1 MPHPYFCSKT
11 IGLYIH
17 FIHLIIMKKQFINV
31 LLCGAMV
38 LSTGAFT
45 SCSDDDDDLKSRL
58 TVVEGAIGELKEQ
71 LSKALTTGASII
83 DAKEVD
89 GVWTLRLSNGDTLV
103 IKGSTGGG
111 GDVTIVEN
119 ETSFTITVN
128 GTAYVILKGSAV
140 NSLIYSPEY
149 ADGIVDIGIK
159 GATVKFLATPAVSAD
174 ALKNATF
181 DIAEAH
187 EVKTRGGNG
196 LFKVDGDVKLEG
208 DHLVV
213 TLKALGV
220 EAGKTYAVALQM
232 DLGGTSIS
240 SNYFTVKVDDDFSFN
255 SEEIGGYTI
264 KSEYNAK
271 ALADNYEEITFKGS
285 DFLKVTSF
293 KDFFSTLPEGAEF
306 EIASKSKQPGGHA
319 QEKWDALKA
328 NLSKNGTWAFNQR
341 LGTSFDGNAERKGFL
356 FNVVASDVIKAKIY
370 VVINDELANVDFVG
384 LFATQAEAEWGGRE
398 KSLALG
404 AQTIDIQKIIT
415 EYETEFPIIHG
426 GKEGFFENWTKYVV
440 TLEDAGDVIYNDS
453 EKLVLGSV
461 GKAYANDGKSRGIYW
476 FNHGFAVYV
485 PEALATTD
493 GKYVDENGKSYSG
506 GEGYG
511 YDFWGR
517 GVGED
522 APWNVKVTQ
531 DGKVNIPATYTGYG
545 LRLGLGAA
553 YEYAYGDK
561 RLSSADQMG
570 LFFFNRRLA
579 PEGATMPAPKQ

>member
-1 MPHPYFCSKT
+1 
-11 IGLYIH
+11 
-17 FIHLIIMKKQFINV
+17 MKKQFINV

-83 DAKEVD
+83 KAEEVD
-89 GVWTLRLSNGDTLV
+89 GVWTLTLSNGEVLV
-103 IKGSTGGG
+103 IKGSAGGGG
-111 GDVTIVEN
+111 GDVSIVEN
-119 ETSFTITVN
+119 ENSFTITIN
-128 GTAYVILKGSAV
+128 GTAYVLLKGSAV

-149 ADGIVDIGIK
+149 ADGIVEIGNT
-159 GATVKFLATPAVSAD
+159 GAKVKFLATPAVSAD

-196 LFKVDGDVKLEG
+196 LFKIDGDVTIDG
-208 DHLVV
+208 DHLLVPI
-213 TLKALGV
+213 KALGV
-220 EAGKTYAVALQM
+220 DAGKTYAVAVQM
-232 DLGGTSIS
+232 DLSGTSIS

-255 SEEIGGYTI
+255 SEVIGGYTI

-271 ALADNYEEITFKGS
+271 SLADNYEEITFKGS

-293 KDFFSTLPEGAEF
+293 KDFFSELPDGAEF
-306 EIASKSKQPGGHA
+306 EIASKSKQPGGQA

-328 NLSKNGTWAFNQR
+328 NLSKNGTWAFNER
-341 LGTSFDGNAERKGFL
+341 LGTSFNGNAERKGFL
-356 FNVVASDVIKAKIY
+356 FNVVASDVVKAKVYI
-370 VVINDELANVDFVG
+370 VINDELAGLDFVG
-384 LFATQAEAEWGGRE
+384 LFTDQAEAEWGGRE
-398 KSLALG
+398 KSLPMG
-404 AQTIDIQKIIT
+404 AQTIDMQKIIT

-426 GKEGFFENWTKYVV
+426 GNSFFESWTKYVV

-461 GKAYANDGKSRGIYW
+461 GKAYIGDGKSRGIYW

-485 PEALATTD
+485 PEALATD
-493 GKYVDENGKSYSG
+493 GKYKDENGKEYSG

-517 GVGED
+517 GVGSD
-522 APWNVKVTQ
+522 APWNVKVAQ
-531 DGKVNIPATYTGYG
+531 DGKISIPATYTGYG
-545 LRLGLGAA
+545 LRLGIGAA
-553 YEYAYGDK
+553 YEYAYGDV
-561 RLSSADQMG
+561 RLSKADQMG

-579 PEGATMPAPKQ
+579 PAGATMPAPAP